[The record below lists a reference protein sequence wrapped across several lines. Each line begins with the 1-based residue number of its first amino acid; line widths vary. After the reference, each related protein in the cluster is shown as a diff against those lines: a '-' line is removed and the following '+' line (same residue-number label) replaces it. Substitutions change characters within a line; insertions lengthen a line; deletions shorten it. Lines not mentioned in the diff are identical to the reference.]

1 MTLLSRLHAR
11 FLQAKI
17 RILLRLR
24 LTDPQKLRERQR
36 RADMA
41 HPERLAGASLLLR
54 GVWVGYRLRRP
65 QEPPQLHRR

>member
-41 HPERLAGASLLLR
+41 HPERLAVLPYCSE
-54 GVWVGYRLRRP
+54 GYGLDIGCGGRR
-65 QEPPQLHRR
+65 EPPQLHRR